1 MIIQRWKLFFYCLCV
16 NLIISALI
24 TIKSIQ
30 VWSLN
35 TPFAISIF
43 LQTNSG
49 AFAGIWV
56 LNIGINSPSVWCIGI
71 PNLIL
76 MFLHPIKPNEKTGA
90 ITILGFVIWLIMGL
104 SFAYID
110 V

>member
-1 MIIQRWKLFFYCLCV
+1 MIIKRWKLFFNCLCA

-30 VWSLN
+30 IWSLDI
-35 TPFAISIF
+35 PSAIGIF

-49 AFAGIWV
+49 AFAGIWISY
-56 LNIGINSPSVWCIGI
+56 IGINEPFIWYIGI

-76 MFLHPIKPNEKTGA
+76 LFLHPIKPNEKTGA
-90 ITILGFVIWLIMGL
+90 ITILGFVIWLIMGISL
-104 SFAYID
+104 AYID

>member
-1 MIIQRWKLFFYCLCV
+1 MVIKRWKLFFKCLCA
-16 NLIISALI
+16 NLTISALI
-24 TIKSIQ
+24 TMKSIQ
-30 VWSLN
+30 VWFLDIPS
-35 TPFAISIF
+35 AISLF

-56 LNIGINSPSVWCIGI
+56 FSIGINSPFIWCIGI

-76 MFLHPIKPNEKTGA
+76 LFLHPIKPNQKTGA
-90 ITILGFVIWLIMGL
+90 ITILGFVIWLIMGISL
-104 SFAYID
+104 AYID